1 VKNIKIQR
9 LTRRILEDVAEITFQ
24 QLRDPRLRFGSVTQV
39 KLSDDLRH
47 ARVYVSCLGSEADRR
62 TFMRAL
68 ESARGKIQAMVASR
82 LKTRVTP
89 HLEFHYDEAIERS
102 IRISQIIDEARA
114 EDEKNRAARG
124 EAPAAAAE
132 GGGEEE

>member
-1 VKNIKIQR
+1 MSNKIKIER
-9 LTRRILEDVAEITFQ
+9 LQKKILEDVAEITFQ

-47 ARVYVSCLGSEADRR
+47 AKVFVSCLGSEADRR

-68 ESARGKIQAMVASR
+68 DSARGKIQAMVAGR

-89 HLEFHYDEAIERS
+89 QLSFEFDEGLARAIRVS
-102 IRISQIIDEARA
+102 KIIDDAIA
-114 EDEKNRAARG
+114 EDDKNRAARG
-124 EAPAAAAE
+124 ERT
-132 GGGEEE
+132 EEE